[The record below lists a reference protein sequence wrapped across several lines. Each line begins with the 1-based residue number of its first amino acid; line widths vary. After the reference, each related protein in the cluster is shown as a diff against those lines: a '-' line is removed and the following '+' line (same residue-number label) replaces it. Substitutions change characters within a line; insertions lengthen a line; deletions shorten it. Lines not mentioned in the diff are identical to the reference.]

1 MGATS
6 MKQAI
11 SRRPVVRG
19 FTLIELLVVIAVIAL
34 LIGILLPALGKARE
48 AGRQTVCMSNIKQFS
63 VGANLYAADFK
74 DQVWPDKL
82 RGPNGLAIRDSRNNE
97 VTAWA
102 RGIDPADGSRIEPG
116 LAYKYIDNV
125 DACGACPTNKRRS
138 ANGTSAAQFAFG
150 TELDFDYTFIQAMQ
164 GVKLGCTT
172 RVAYNRQ
179 PSAVAI
185 PPSLPNS
192 RVEELQ
198 QLEGVPLF
206 VEEST
211 RFYNTSFPD
220 GLWAYNDQMT
230 RRHNKAATIS
240 FLDTSARLFIAPEG
254 GNPEV
259 EDPGDLQTQDFFAL
273 GKDFSGNAAWLP
285 IEVPSNPGRGRAFG
299 WINNP
304 TYLSANPI

>member
-1 MGATS
+1 

-48 AGRQTVCMSNIKQFS
+48 AGRQTVCMSNIKQFA

-74 DQVWPDKL
+74 DHVWPDKL

-102 RGIDPADGSRIEPG
+102 RGIDPADGTRIEPG

-211 RFYNTSFPD
+211 KFYHFLPRHERPPVHRSRGGQPRHRGSGRPADAGLLRPGQGLLGQRRMAAHRGAEQPGAWSRLRLDQQPDVPVRQPHLIVVGVRHVSFVMLRP
-220 GLWAYNDQMT
+220 
-230 RRHNKAATIS
+230 
-240 FLDTSARLFIAPEG
+240 AR
-254 GNPEV
+254 
-259 EDPGDLQTQDFFAL
+259 
-273 GKDFSGNAAWLP
+273 S
-285 IEVPSNPGRGRAFG
+285 
-299 WINNP
+299 
-304 TYLSANPI
+304 

>member
-1 MGATS
+1 

-48 AGRQTVCMSNIKQFS
+48 AGRQTVCMSNIKQFA

-211 RFYNTSFPD
+211 KFYNTSFPD

-259 EDPGDLQTQDFFAL
+259 EDPGHAVEDPVVPDDHHDGTHDGA
-273 GKDFSGNAAWLP
+273 GPTGSG
-285 IEVPSNPGRGRAFG
+285 VPGSGGRPLR
-299 WINNP
+299 
-304 TYLSANPI
+304 

>member
-1 MGATS
+1 MHSPS
-6 MKQAI
+6 MEHAGI
-11 SRRPVVRG
+11 RPSHCRG

-48 AGRQTVCMSNIKQFS
+48 AGRQTVCMSNIKQFA

-82 RGPNGLAIRDSRNNE
+82 RGSNGLAIRDSRNNE

-102 RGIDPADGSRIEPG
+102 RGIDPADGTRIVPG

-125 DACGACPTNKRRS
+125 DACGSCPTNKRRS

-164 GVKLGCTT
+164 GVKLGATT
-172 RVAYNRQ
+172 RVAHNRQ
-179 PSAVAI
+179 PSAAAI

-211 RFYNTSFPD
+211 KFYNTSFPD

-254 GNPEV
+254 GSPEV

-273 GKDFSGNAAWLP
+273 GKDFTNNPAWLP

>member
-1 MGATS
+1 

-48 AGRQTVCMSNIKQFS
+48 AGRQTVCMSNIKQFA

-116 LAYKYIDNV
+116 LAYKYLDNV

-138 ANGTSAAQFAFG
+138 ANGTRASQFAFG

-211 RFYNTSFPD
+211 KFYNTSFPD

>member
-11 SRRPVVRG
+11 SHRPVVRG

-211 RFYNTSFPD
+211 KFYNTSFPD

>member
-1 MGATS
+1 
-6 MKQAI
+6 MKK
-11 SRRPVVRG
+11 SSCVRPVGRA

-48 AGRQTVCMSNIKQFS
+48 AGRQTVCMSNIKQFAI
-63 VGANLYAADFK
+63 GANLYAADYK

-82 RGPNGLAIRDSRNNE
+82 RGSNGLAIRDSRNNE

-102 RGIDPADGSRIEPG
+102 RSIDPTDATRIVPG
-116 LAYKYIDNV
+116 LAYRYIDNV

-138 ANGTSAAQFAFG
+138 ANGSSASQFALG

-179 PSAVAI
+179 PSAAAI

-192 RVEELQ
+192 RVDELL

-211 RFYNTSFPD
+211 KFYNTGFPD
-220 GLWAYNDQMT
+220 GLWAYNDQLT
-230 RRHNKAATIS
+230 RRHNRAATIS
-240 FLDTSARLFIAPEG
+240 FLDTSARLVIAPEG

-273 GKDFSGNAAWLP
+273 GKDFQGNPAWLP
-285 IEVPSNPGRGRAFG
+285 IEVPSNPGRGRSFG
-299 WINNP
+299 WVNNP
-304 TYLSANPI
+304 VYLSANPI